1 MNRVM
6 TGGSSSH
13 TPELHLHNRRIES
26 IFELLGA
33 DENDITY
40 SIGWTLAQSPSFLSA
55 LLRVVLIT
63 RPPGSVAKISL
74 QDFKQNGGVTDV
86 EVFGPSLHVIIEAKR
101 GWQLPSE
108 AQLFRYTRRLDR
120 LRRSTQT
127 VVVMA
132 ECSAEYARLHLP
144 RTIEGVAVAY
154 LSWKEVAGLTE
165 GRSGT
170 HAERHLLG
178 QLRTYLRR
186 IVRMQDQES
195 NLVYVVALR
204 AGRPTWSQI
213 SSRDIVTKK
222 RRYFHPLGGSG
233 WPKTPP
239 NYLGFRY
246 EGRLQ
251 SIHHVD
257 AWKVV
262 ENLDQEIPEIRRGTI
277 PPHLIYTLGKP
288 IIPAREVETGN
299 IYPSGRVWAMLDL
312 LLTSKTIAEARD
324 VTKKRRG

>member
-1 MNRVM
+1 M
-6 TGGSSSH
+6 GSSESN

-40 SIGWTLAQSPSFLSA
+40 SVGWTLAQSPRFLST
-55 LLRVVLIT
+55 LLKTILPTSPQGNVT
-63 RPPGSVAKISL
+63 KISL

-86 EVFGPSLHVIIEAKR
+86 EVFGPSFHVIIEAKR
-101 GWQLPSE
+101 GWQLPSD
-108 AQLFRYTRRLDR
+108 AQLRRYAKRLQGFDR
-120 LRRSTQT
+120 PTQAL
-127 VVVMA
+127 VVMA
-132 ECSAEYARLHLP
+132 ECSAEYAKLHLP
-144 RTIEGVAVAY
+144 RAIEGIAVKY
-154 LSWKEVAGLTE
+154 LGWKEVAGLTD
-165 GRSGT
+165 GRAGT
-170 HAERHLLG
+170 HAEKRLLG

-195 NLVYVVALR
+195 NLVYVVALG
-204 AGRPTWSQI
+204 ADTPAWSRI
-213 SSRDIVTKK
+213 SWRDIVNKK

-262 ENLDQEIPEIRRGTI
+262 ENLDREIPEIKRGTLS
-277 PPHLIYTLGKP
+277 PHLIYTLGEP
-288 IIPAREVETGN
+288 IIPSRKVMTGN
-299 IYPSGRVWAMLDL
+299 IYPNGRVWAMLDL

-324 VTKKRRG
+324 ATKKRRG